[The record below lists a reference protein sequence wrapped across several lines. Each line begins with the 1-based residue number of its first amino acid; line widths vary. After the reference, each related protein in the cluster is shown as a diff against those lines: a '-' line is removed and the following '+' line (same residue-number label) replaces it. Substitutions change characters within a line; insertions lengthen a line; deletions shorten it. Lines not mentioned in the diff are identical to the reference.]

1 MSVDY
6 KCSQIYNEVIHEVT
20 KSEQVWKSVLSLC
33 GRIYRYEFDNVLMVY
48 AQRPKST
55 LVADYDTWKKVDRY
69 VKRGSKGIAIYPSRA
84 LAPYCRY
91 VFDISDTGGR
101 NVKLTWDLSGDNLD
115 GYAKLLAKEGK
126 ITLSGDESL
135 GELQNKIWDFT
146 KAEIRDILNT
156 HAMRVNVLADKLG
169 NRIISGMQ
177 DIRDDG
183 MQIIENSIFYVVAGR
198 CGFGLSSSEQNI
210 RTITQINKE
219 DMIFELGSLV
229 SDVSCEVLRDI
240 SRSIREVER
249 ERRESHE
256 RSTEVQ
262 RRNGRDA
269 VPEHRDGERESVA
282 DRQVR
287 SDGDGLSEG
296 ESLREVSVTEKVRE
310 IDGSPGS
317 GERGSV
323 QDGRAVDEAVSK
335 DTSGEESG
343 RYNGDV
349 EDQGARTKAGSGDNS
364 SRPDQQVSLSESPI
378 TSLNDDRLTV
388 DDFKQLS
395 FMDMVA
401 PESDLDREMR
411 ELNNF
416 GEERGADTASL
427 FSHMESVLSEQEKAD
442 LKAGKYT
449 YLNPK
454 KEQVPPDYIKQVVL
468 RGTGFVDGKKRV
480 YNICKTEFVKS
491 ERVRLIK
498 NEFGT
503 GGAGWPLEGYGLH
516 GYDTFQAKG
525 IRFQWRDEEGEK
537 EGYVNWNAIEEV
549 ISALVLTGE
558 YYTPEPEFID
568 PEPPV
573 DMPNNDVID
582 ADYKEIH
589 AERDMEESFAED
601 NAEDSIEPLSEYAIP
616 DEVEDMGIPD
626 SERALDEQNED
637 TLNGMTPEELAKE
650 DELVTFAEYGR
661 EFLSEDEYE
670 AGLAELLDDKETSS
684 PKEQTDSDDIS
695 TRTVSETI
703 ENPANF
709 HYNAFSGMTYG
720 GMMKRYDSN
729 IKALR
734 TLKQIRLE
742 KRPATPTEQEVLSRY
757 VGWGGL
763 SQAFDPNND
772 NWTKEYTELKE
783 LLTPEEYESA
793 RATVNNAFYTPTLV
807 ASVIGDALSQFG
819 FKDGNILEPSMGIG
833 NFFGCLPDRLSG
845 SQLYGV
851 EIDPVSAEVARLLY
865 PSAKIE
871 IKGFQDTTYPDNFF
885 DAVIGNVPFGDYK
898 VFDPKYNKLNFKIH
912 DYFLAKCI
920 DQVRPG
926 GIVAVITTK
935 GTLDKKNNTIRKY
948 LAERAELLGA
958 VRLPTSTF
966 MDNAG
971 TEVTSDIL
979 FFQKRER
986 KITIEPDWIHLGYTE
1001 DGIPVNSYFATHP
1014 EMMLGIMKYDK
1025 GRFGENS
1032 NYTVCINEDDN
1043 FNLYEALSNA
1053 ISNIHAEY
1061 HDFELISE
1069 NEESITTDIPADP
1082 DVKNFTFT
1090 EYDGKI
1096 YFRKDSRMYEWEA
1109 GDRTEKRIRGLMKLR
1124 DLTRNVIN
1132 IQIEGRTS
1140 DELQAAQKEL
1150 SDTYDSFVK
1159 SYGYITSRGNSMAF
1173 REDAD
1178 YPLLCSLELVDE
1190 DGKVTKAEM
1199 FTKQTIKAKQEISRV
1214 ETAVEALNLSI
1225 NEFNGVNLP
1234 YMLSVYEPDISGY
1247 INEIRE
1253 KANHNQEEVNAV
1265 AEPSTFMVGGS
1276 DGSLPKTIDLDNVTL
1291 TDNLRFELMREKL
1304 IDELKGVIFCNP
1316 EGYNENDRNR
1326 GWETADEYLSGNVR
1340 DKLSIA
1346 KANAKL
1352 NPEIFGTNVEALKK
1366 VQPKDLDASEIDVR
1380 IGTTWIEPEDYQA
1393 FIYELLDTPYWA
1405 RDDGYRRGVKVNLN
1419 RFSMEWFVENK
1430 SRDNH
1435 SVAATKTYGTS
1446 RIDAYSIF
1454 EATLN
1459 MRTVTVRDRI
1469 EDGGGK
1475 YHYEVNKEATMLAR
1489 EKQNQ
1494 IKEEFRNWIWK
1505 DPDRRQKYV
1514 DYYNQTFN
1522 NIRLREYDGSHLE
1535 FPGMNPDIHLE
1546 QHQVNAIARILM
1558 GGNTL
1563 LAHCV
1568 GAGKS
1573 FEMMAACMEQKRL
1586 GLANKT
1592 VMVVPKSLIGQT
1604 ASEFLRLYPSANI
1617 LVATESDFSK
1627 KRRQQFIARIATGDY
1642 DCIIMSH
1649 SQFEKIPISKE
1660 RQQQLMERQISE
1672 LSLAIADIKA
1682 ENGENWSVK
1691 QMETQKKKLEEQ
1703 MKELVE
1709 TVERDDVITFEELGI
1724 DSIMVDE
1731 AHAFKN
1737 LSIFSKMT
1745 NVAGISNTGSK
1756 RAMDMFL
1763 KCQYINEINGGRGI
1777 VFATG
1782 TPVSNTMCEMY
1793 VMQSFLQ
1800 KDTLEQLGIYHFDSW
1815 AANFGEVTTS
1825 LELSVEGNGFRFRNR
1840 FNRFVNLPELMNL
1853 FKEVADIRTR
1863 DTLNLPVPELRDGN
1877 YKIISSE
1884 PDWYTKQVME
1894 EFVARAERIHSGG
1907 VDPSEDNFL
1916 KITNDARLLGTDARL
1931 LYPEAPPNEGGKLN
1945 QVVDNVY
1952 EEYKRAESQDIIGTQ
1967 LIFSDIGTP
1976 KSNWKEEMLDPDY
1989 YRNGH
1994 EFDVYN
2000 YIKTELV
2007 RRGIPAGEIA
2017 FIHDAKTD
2025 AAREALFKEM
2035 RLGTKKILI
2044 GSTEK
2049 CGTGVNVQTH
2059 LVAMHHVDCPWK
2071 PSSIEQR
2078 EGRGLRQGNEN
2089 DTVAVYRYVTKGTFD
2104 AYSWSVVE
2112 NKQRFISQVMTSKSI
2127 GRSCEDIDE
2136 VTFQYAEIK
2145 AVATGN
2151 PLIKEKMEIDNDV
2164 QRLKL
2169 LKASYNSQH
2178 YQHQDNFMVKLPK
2191 LISAATEKLANVK
2204 QDVAFRDEMAV
2215 KQPDFAIEV
2224 FGPVMLSEK
2233 KLREE
2238 KDANQMSIDGTS
2250 DKSIEETVIRTDA
2263 GAIYKER
2270 TDGGTA
2276 LLAAISRAKTG
2287 VRTEIGRYKGFTLSV
2302 EKNFMGIN
2310 YLMLTGKAD
2319 YSIEI
2324 SSSPVGMMVRLENEF
2339 SKIQEKITFLEQK
2352 LDTYHRDMERAKA
2365 DFEKPFEHEEELQQ
2379 KLKRQFEI
2387 NAELDLDKAEGGKEE
2402 TFDEKK
2408 SAEKSES
2415 REDDE
2420 LVADEESEDTRDEQ
2434 ENTYGIVNFGNRASG
2449 SR

>member
-6 KCSQIYNEVIHEVT
+6 KCRQIYNDVIHDVT
-20 KSEQVWKSVLSLC
+20 KTEEAWKSVLSLC

-55 LVADYDTWKKVDRY
+55 LIADFDTWKKVDRY

-84 LAPYCRY
+84 LSPYCRY

-101 NVKLTWDLSGDNLD
+101 NVKLTWILEGDYLTD
-115 GYAKLLAKEGK
+115 YAKRLAWEGS
-126 ITLSGDESL
+126 ITLTGNESPVDL
-135 GELQNKIWDFT
+135 KNKIWDFT
-146 KAEIRDILNT
+146 KSEVRGILREK
-156 HAMRVNVLADKLG
+156 HAMRVSVLAGKLG
-169 NRIISGMQ
+169 DQIVSSRQ
-177 DIRDDG
+177 DVRDDG
-183 MQIIENSIFYVVAGR
+183 LQIIERSIFYVVAGR
-198 CGFGLSSSEQNI
+198 CGFDQPKGENELG
-210 RTITQINKE
+210 TITQIVKE

-229 SDVSCEVLRDI
+229 SDVSCEVLRNI
-240 SRSIREVER
+240 SRSIKEIER
-249 ERRESHE
+249 ERRMSYE
-256 RSTEVQ
+256 RGTTVQ
-262 RRNGRDA
+262 RGSRRDA
-269 VPEHRDGERESVA
+269 VSEHHNGEGKSVPNREI
-282 DRQVR
+282 R
-287 SDGDGLSEG
+287 SDGDGLSKG
-296 ESLREVSVTEKVRE
+296 KPLREVSVSGE
-310 IDGSPGS
+310 IWEINGDFGS

-323 QDGRAVDEAVSK
+323 SDGGTDDGAVSAVP
-335 DTSGEESG
+335 SGEEPG
-343 RYNGDV
+343 RHDGDV
-349 EDQGARTKAGSGDNS
+349 ENQRAGTEADTGDHR
-364 SRPDQQVSLSESPI
+364 SRSDQQVPLESETVKADETPHAP
-378 TSLNDDRLTV
+378 NDGA
-388 DDFKQLS
+388 KGEYHQIS
-395 FMDMVA
+395 FMDMMA
-401 PESDLDREMR
+401 PPDNEFDRELK
-411 ELNNF
+411 ELESF

-427 FSHMESVLSEQEKAD
+427 FSHVESVLSEQEKED
-442 LKAGKYT
+442 LKAGRHT

-454 KEQVPPDYIKQVVL
+454 KEPVPEEYIKTVVL
-468 RGTGFVDGKKRV
+468 RGTGFAGGEKRV
-480 YNICKTEFVKS
+480 YEIMKSEPVKS
-491 ERVRLIK
+491 ERIK
-498 NEFGT
+498 KIRAEYGT
-503 GGAGWPLEGYGLH
+503 GGAGWPIEGYGLH
-516 GYDTFQAKG
+516 GYDTFKANG

-537 EGYVNWNAIEEV
+537 EGYVDWNTIEEV

-558 YYTPEPEFID
+558 YYTPENEF
-568 PEPPV
+568 
-573 DMPNNDVID
+573 
-582 ADYKEIH
+582 ADTV
-589 AERDMEESFAED
+589 EELDEF
-601 NAEDSIEPLSEYAIP
+601 AIP
-616 DEVEDMGIPD
+616 DEVGDMGIPD
-626 SERALDEQNED
+626 NKRALDEHNED
-637 TLNGMTPEELAKE
+637 AWYGMAPEELAGE
-650 DELVTFAEYGR
+650 DETVTFSEYGR
-661 EFLSEDEYE
+661 EFTDEESYHEKIREMSGKSDKSTVSADEDE
-670 AGLAELLDDKETSS
+670 LLQNSS
-684 PKEQTDSDDIS
+684 EGFASD
-695 TRTVSETI
+695 
-703 ENPANF
+703 F
-709 HYNAFSGMTYG
+709 HMSPFATQSA
-720 GMMKRYDSN
+720 GMMTRYDWN

-734 TLKQIRLE
+734 TLKQIQTENRA
-742 KRPATPTEQEVLSRY
+742 ATHKEQEVLSKY

-763 SQAFDPNND
+763 SQAFDANNEK
-772 NWTKEYTELKE
+772 WAKEYGELKA
-783 LLTPEEYESA
+783 LLTPEEYKA
-793 RATVNNAFYTPTLV
+793 AKATVNNAFYTPSIV
-807 ASVIGDALSQFG
+807 ASAIGNALVQFG
-819 FKDGNILEPSMGIG
+819 FKEGNILEPSLGVG
-833 NFFGCLPDRLSG
+833 NFFGCLPG
-845 SQLYGV
+845 SMSQAKLFGV
-851 EIDPVSAEVARLLY
+851 EIDPVSAEIAKLLY

-871 IKGFQDTTYPDNFF
+871 IKGFEETAYPDNFF

-912 DYFLAKCI
+912 DYFLAKSI

-926 GIVAVITTK
+926 GVVAVITTK
-935 GTLDKKNNTIRKY
+935 GTLDKKNNSIRKY
-948 LAERAELLGA
+948 IAERAELLGA
-958 VRLPTSTF
+958 VRLPVSTF
-966 MDNAG
+966 SGNAG

-986 KITIEPDWIHLGYTE
+986 KITAEPDWIHLGFSE
-1001 DGIPVNSYFATHP
+1001 NGIPINSYFAEHP
-1014 EMMLGIMKYDK
+1014 EMMLGTMKYDK

-1032 NYTVCINEDDN
+1032 SYTVCVNDDAD
-1043 FNLYEALSNA
+1043 FNLYEALNNA
-1053 ISNIHAEY
+1053 IANIHAEY
-1061 HDFELISE
+1061 KDFELISDK
-1069 NEESITTDIPADP
+1069 EESITADIPADP

-1090 EYDGKI
+1090 EQDGKI

-1109 GDRTEKRIRGLMKLR
+1109 GDKTVKRIKGLMKIR
-1124 DLTRNVIN
+1124 ELTRKVID
-1132 IQIEGRTS
+1132 IQTKGASEA
-1140 DELQAAQKEL
+1140 ELKAAQKEL
-1150 SDTYDSFVK
+1150 SDTYDRFVK
-1159 SYGYITSRGNSMAF
+1159 SYGYITNRGNSMAF

-1178 YPLLCSLELVDE
+1178 YPLLCSLEIVDE
-1190 DGKVTKAEM
+1190 DGNVEKAEM
-1199 FTKQTIKAKQEISRV
+1199 FTKQTIKAKQEITHV

-1247 INEIRE
+1247 MDKIRE
-1253 KANHNQEEVNAV
+1253 KQPDADKPQEINAV
-1265 AEPSTFMVGGS
+1265 AEPMAFSAGGTGNS
-1276 DGSLPKTIDLDNVTL
+1276 DNIHTEAEEVRLSDH
-1291 TDNLRFELMREKL
+1291 LRFELMREKL

-1316 EGYNENDRNR
+1316 ESYNENDRNR

-1340 DKLSIA
+1340 DKLVIA
-1346 KANAKL
+1346 EANAKL
-1352 NPEIFGTNVEALKK
+1352 NPEIFGTNVEALKE

-1405 RDDGYRRGVKVNLN
+1405 RDDGSLYRRNSIKVNLN
-1419 RFSMEWFVENK
+1419 RFSMEWFIENK

-1435 SVAATKTYGTS
+1435 SVAATKTYGTG

-1454 EATLN
+1454 ESTLN
-1459 MRTVTVRDRI
+1459 MRVVTVRDRI

-1505 DPDRRQKYV
+1505 EPDRRQKYV

-1546 QHQVNAIARILM
+1546 EHQVNAIAHVLM

-1573 FEMMAACMEQKRL
+1573 FEMMASCMEQKRL

-1617 LVATESDFSK
+1617 LVASENDFSK

-1649 SQFEKIPISKE
+1649 SQFEKIPISRE
-1660 RQQQLMERQISE
+1660 RQQELMNRQIDE
-1672 LSLAIADIKA
+1672 LNIAIADIKA

-1691 QMETQKKKLEEQ
+1691 QMEAQKKRLEEQ

-1709 TVERDDVITFEELGI
+1709 TVDRDDVITFEELGI

-1731 AHAFKN
+1731 AHAFKR

-1745 NVAGISNTGSK
+1745 NVAGITGAGSK
-1756 RAMDMFL
+1756 RAMDMYL

-1782 TPVSNTMCEMY
+1782 TPVSNTICEMY

-1800 KDTLEQLGIYHFDSW
+1800 KDALEQLGIYHFDSW

-1863 DTLNLPVPELRDGN
+1863 DTLDLKVPGLRDGN
-1877 YKIISSE
+1877 YKIVSSE

-1894 EFVARAERIHSGG
+1894 EFVQRAERIHSGG

-1931 LYPEAPPNEGGKLN
+1931 LYPEAPENPGGKLN
-1945 QVVDNVY
+1945 QVADNVY
-1952 EEYKRAESQDIIGTQ
+1952 EEYKRAEDLGIIGTQ
-1967 LIFSDIGTP
+1967 LVFSDIGTP
-1976 KSNWKEEMLDPDY
+1976 KSGWNEEMLEPDY
-1989 YRNGH
+1989 YKNGH
-1994 EFDVYN
+1994 DFDVYN
-2000 YIKTELV
+2000 FIKTELV
-2007 RRGIPAGEIA
+2007 RRGIPAEEIA
-2017 FIHDAKTD
+2017 FVHDAKTD
-2025 AAREALFKEM
+2025 AARETLFKDM
-2035 RLGTKKILI
+2035 RLGNKKILI

-2059 LVAMHHVDCPWK
+2059 LVAMHHCDCPWK

-2089 DTVAVYRYVTKGTFD
+2089 ESVAVYRYVTKGTFD
-2104 AYSWSVVE
+2104 AYLWSVVE
-2112 NKQRFISQVMTSKSI
+2112 NKQRFISQIMTSKSI

-2151 PLIKEKMEIDNDV
+2151 SLIKEKMQIDNDV

-2191 LISAATEKLANVK
+2191 LISAATEKLSNVRK
-2204 QDVAFRDEMAV
+2204 DVSFRDEMAE
-2215 KQPDFAIEV
+2215 KSPDFEIEV
-2224 FGPVMLSEK
+2224 FGPIMLSDK
-2233 KLREE
+2233 KRKEE
-2238 KDANQMSIDGTS
+2238 KAASQMSLDG
-2250 DKSIEETVIRTDA
+2250 DKPVEGTVIRTDT

-2270 TDGGTA
+2270 ADGGMA

-2287 VRTEIGRYKGFTLSV
+2287 IRTEIGRYKGFTLSV

-2310 YLMLTGKAD
+2310 YLFLTGKTD
-2319 YSIEI
+2319 YSIEV
-2324 SSSPVGMMVRLENEF
+2324 SSSPVGMMVRMENEF
-2339 SKIQEKITFLEQK
+2339 SKIQEKIIFLEQK
-2352 LDTYHRDMERAKA
+2352 LETYHRDMERAKA

-2387 NAELDLDKAEGGKEE
+2387 NTELDIDKSEGAKEENFDASRSNDKDKADVHEQDK
-2402 TFDEKK
+2402 D
-2408 SAEKSES
+2408 
-2415 REDDE
+2415 
-2420 LVADEESEDTRDEQ
+2420 RDEQ
-2434 ENTYGIVNFGNRASG
+2434 EESYGIADANARSG
-2449 SR
+2449 DIR

>member
-6 KCSQIYNEVIHEVT
+6 KCRQIYNDVIHEVA
-20 KSEQVWKSVLSLC
+20 KSEDTWKSVLNLC
-33 GRIYRYEFDNVLMVY
+33 GKIYRYEFDNVLMVY
-48 AQRPKST
+48 AQRPHST

-69 VKRGSKGIAIYPSRA
+69 VKRGSKGVAIYPSRA
-84 LAPYCRY
+84 LDKHCRY

-101 NVKLTWDLSGDNLD
+101 AVKLTWDFENGNLE
-115 GYAKLLAKEGK
+115 GYAKLLSDRGD
-126 ITLSGDESL
+126 ISLTGDESL
-135 GELQNKIWDFT
+135 GELKKKIWDFT
-146 KAEIRDILNT
+146 KSEIRGILKET
-156 HAMRVNVLADKLG
+156 HAMRVKVLASTLG
-169 NRIISGMQ
+169 NQIISGMQ
-177 DIRDDG
+177 DIESDG
-183 MQIIENSIFYVVAGR
+183 MQLIENSIFYTVAGR
-198 CGFGLSSSEQNI
+198 CGFELTKSETNL
-210 RTITQINKE
+210 RTIVQISKE
-219 DMIFELGSLV
+219 DMIYELGSLV
-229 SDVSCEVLRDI
+229 SDVSCEVLRNI
-240 SRSIREVER
+240 SRDIRTVER
-249 ERRESHE
+249 ERRMSYE
-256 RSTEVQ
+256 RSTTVQ
-262 RRNGRDA
+262 RGAGRDA
-269 VPEHRDGERESVA
+269 VPEHRYGAGESVES
-282 DRQVR
+282 REVR

-296 ESLREVSVTEKVRE
+296 ESLSEVQVSGTVRE
-310 IDGSPGS
+310 TDGGS
-317 GERGSV
+317 GTGERGSV
-323 QDGRAVDEAVSK
+323 RDGGQNDGAVSEG
-335 DTSGEESG
+335 TPGEESG
-343 RYNGDV
+343 RHDGDV
-349 EDQGARTKAGSGDNS
+349 ADQGAGIKDDRGDHS
-364 SRPDQQVSLSESPI
+364 PRPDQQVSLSGEIAELDGDP
-378 TSLNDDRLTV
+378 
-388 DDFKQLS
+388 FKEAATKQGSYHQIS
-395 FMDMVA
+395 FMDML
-401 PESDLDREMR
+401 ESPDNDLDRELKQI
-411 ELNNF
+411 ENL

-454 KEQVPPDYIKQVVL
+454 KEPVPADYIKQVVL
-468 RGTGFVDGKKRV
+468 RGTGFVGGKKRV
-480 YNICKTEFVKS
+480 YDIMKSEFVRS
-491 ERVRLIK
+491 ERVKRIK
-498 NEFGT
+498 DEYGT
-503 GGAGWPLEGYGLH
+503 GGAGWPMEGYGLH

-537 EGYVNWNAIEEV
+537 EGYANWNAVEEV

-558 YYTPEPEFID
+558 YYTPEPMSIEEEYTEEID
-568 PEPPV
+568 AS
-573 DMPNNDVID
+573 DDVID
-582 ADYKEIH
+582 TDYKDISEDDD
-589 AERDMEESFAED
+589 RDIAFDEANTEEETETLDEF
-601 NAEDSIEPLSEYAIP
+601 AIP
-616 DEVEDMGIPD
+616 DEVDDMGIPD
-626 SERALDEQNED
+626 SKRASDEQKED
-637 TLNGMTPEELAKE
+637 AWYGMTPEELAKE
-650 DELVTFAEYGR
+650 DEIVTFTEYGR
-661 EFLSEDEYE
+661 EFMDEDTYNAKLGEMLDERDRLSESANEINP
-670 AGLAELLDDKETSS
+670 EL
-684 PKEQTDSDDIS
+684 DIS
-695 TRTVSETI
+695 KGIKPV
-703 ENPANF
+703 NF
-709 HYNAFSGMTYG
+709 HMSPFFTQSA
-720 GMMKRYDSN
+720 GMMTRYDWN

-734 TLKQIRLE
+734 TLIQIQSE
-742 KRPATPTEQEVLSRY
+742 HRPATHEEQEILSKY

-763 SQAFDPNND
+763 SQAFDAGNE
-772 NWTKEYTELKE
+772 NWTKEYSELKD
-783 LLTPEEYESA
+783 LLTAEEYEAA
-793 RATVNNAFYTPTLV
+793 RATVNNAFYTPSIV
-807 ASVIGDALSQFG
+807 ASAIGSALVQFG
-819 FKDGNILEPSMGIG
+819 FKNGNVLEPSMGIG
-833 NFFGCLPDRLSG
+833 NFFGCLPDSLS
-845 SQLYGV
+845 QAKLFGV
-851 EIDPVSAEVARLLY
+851 EIDPLSAEIARLLY
-865 PSAKIE
+865 PSANIE
-871 IKGFQDTTYPDNFF
+871 ANGFEETTFSDNFF

-898 VFDPKYNKLNFKIH
+898 VFDPKYNKMNFKIH
-912 DYFLAKCI
+912 DYFLAKSI

-935 GTLDKKNNTIRKY
+935 GTLDKKNNSIRKY

-958 VRLPTSTF
+958 IRLPVSTF
-966 MDNAG
+966 AGNAG

-986 KITIEPDWIHLGYTE
+986 KVTIEPDWIHLGYTE
-1001 DGIPVNSYFATHP
+1001 DGIPVNSYFAEHP
-1014 EMMLGIMKYDK
+1014 EMMLGKMKYDK

-1032 NYTVCINEDDN
+1032 NYTICVNEDEN
-1043 FNLYEALSNA
+1043 FNLYEALMGA
-1053 ISNIHAEY
+1053 IANIHAEY
-1061 HDFELISE
+1061 KDFELISE
-1069 NEESITTDIPADP
+1069 NDESITSEIPADP

-1096 YFRKDSRMYEWEA
+1096 YFRRDSRMYEWEA
-1109 GDRTEKRIRGLMKLR
+1109 GGKTEKRIRGLMKIR
-1124 DLTRNVIN
+1124 ELTRKVID
-1132 IQIEGRTS
+1132 IQTQGASEEELRT
-1140 DELQAAQKEL
+1140 AQMEL
-1150 SDTYDSFVK
+1150 SDTYDKFVK
-1159 SYGYITSRGNSMAF
+1159 DYGYITGRGNSMAF
-1173 REDAD
+1173 RMDAD
-1178 YPLLCSLELVDE
+1178 YPLLCSLEIVDE
-1190 DGKVTKAEM
+1190 DGKVEKAEM
-1199 FTKQTIKAKQEISRV
+1199 FTKQTIKAKQEITHV

-1225 NEFNGVNLP
+1225 NEFNNVNLP
-1234 YMLSVYEPDISGY
+1234 FMLSVYEPDISDY
-1247 INEIRE
+1247 IEEIRS
-1253 KANHNQEEVNAV
+1253 KQADIGRTNVANAV
-1265 AEPSTFMVGGS
+1265 AEPATFTVGGTELDEGMVEEVDDIRLS
-1276 DGSLPKTIDLDNVTL
+1276 DD
-1291 TDNLRFELMREKL
+1291 LRFQLMREKL
-1304 IDELKGVIFCNP
+1304 IEELKGVIFCNP
-1316 EGYNENDRNR
+1316 ENYNENDRNR

-1340 DKLSIA
+1340 DKLLIA
-1346 KANAKL
+1346 ESNAKL
-1352 NPEIFGTNVEALKK
+1352 NPEIFGTNVEALRE
-1366 VQPKDLDASEIDVR
+1366 VQPPDLDASEIDVR
-1380 IGTTWIEPEDYQA
+1380 IGTTWIDPEDYQE

-1405 RDDGYRRGVKVNLN
+1405 RDDGSGYRRSGIRVNLN
-1419 RFSMEWFVENK
+1419 RFSMEWFIENK
-1430 SRDNH
+1430 GRNNT

-1454 EATLN
+1454 ESTLN
-1459 MRTVTVRDRI
+1459 MRVVTVRDRI
-1469 EDGGGK
+1469 DDGGGK

-1546 QHQVNAIARILM
+1546 EHQVNAVARVLL

-1617 LVATESDFSK
+1617 LVATENDFSK

-1660 RQQQLMERQISE
+1660 RQQMLMERQIDE
-1672 LSLAIADIKA
+1672 LNIAIADIKA

-1691 QMETQKKKLEEQ
+1691 QMEAQKKKLEEQ
-1703 MKELVE
+1703 MKELIE

-1731 AHAFKN
+1731 AHFFKN

-1745 NVAGISNTGSK
+1745 NVAGITGAGSK

-1763 KCQYINEINGGRGI
+1763 KCQYINEINNGRGI

-1840 FNRFVNLPELMNL
+1840 FNKFVNLPELMNL

-1863 DTLNLPVPELRDGN
+1863 DTLDLKVPKLRDGN

-1894 EFVARAERIHSGG
+1894 EFVARAERIHGGG
-1907 VDPSEDNFL
+1907 VDPSVDNFL

-1931 LYPEAPPNEGGKLN
+1931 LEAEAPENPGGKLN

-1952 EEYKRAESQDIIGTQ
+1952 EEYKRAESLGIIGTQ

-1976 KSNWKEEMLDPDY
+1976 KSSWKEEMLDPDY

-2007 RRGIPAGEIA
+2007 RRGIPAEEIA
-2017 FIHDAKTD
+2017 FVHDAKTD
-2025 AAREALFKEM
+2025 AARENLFKEM
-2035 RLGTKKILI
+2035 RMGVKKIMI
-2044 GSTEK
+2044 GSTDK

-2089 DTVAVYRYVTKGTFD
+2089 SEVAVYRYVTKGTFD

-2112 NKQRFISQVMTSKSI
+2112 NKQRFISQIMTSKSI

-2151 PLIKEKMEIDNDV
+2151 PLIKEKMEVDNDV

-2178 YQHQDNFMVKLPK
+2178 YQHQDNFMVKYPK
-2191 LISAATEKLANVK
+2191 LISAAEEKLAHVK
-2204 QDVAFRDEMAV
+2204 DDVAFRDEIL
-2215 KQPDFAIEV
+2215 KKEPDFAIEV
-2224 FGPVMLSEK
+2224 YGPVIISEK
-2233 KLREE
+2233 KLKEE
-2238 KDANQMSIDGTS
+2238 KASGQASFAGESTEESIT
-2250 DKSIEETVIRTDA
+2250 RTDG

-2270 TDGGTA
+2270 VDGGTA
-2276 LLAAISRAKTG
+2276 LLAAVSKAKTG
-2287 VRTEIGRYKGFTLSV
+2287 IRTEIGRYKGFTLSV

-2310 YLMLTGKAD
+2310 YLYLTGKTD
-2319 YSIEI
+2319 YTIEL
-2324 SSSPVGMMVRLENEF
+2324 STSPVGMMVRLENEF
-2339 SKIQEKITFLEQK
+2339 NKIDEKIVFLEQK

-2387 NAELDLDKAEGGKEE
+2387 NAELDLDKGDGEKEE
-2402 TFDEKK
+2402 NFD
-2408 SAEKSES
+2408 
-2415 REDDE
+2415 
-2420 LVADEESEDTRDEQ
+2420 ADRADTRDNQDAREQ
-2434 ENTYGIVNFGNRASG
+2434 DDEREEPGETYGIVATETRAIG
-2449 SR
+2449 VR

>member
-6 KCSQIYNEVIHEVT
+6 KCRQIYNDVIHEVT
-20 KSEQVWKSVLSLC
+20 KSEEIWKSVLNLC
-33 GRIYRYEFDNVLMVY
+33 GKIYRYEFDNVLMVY
-48 AQRPKST
+48 AQRPHST

-69 VKRGSKGIAIYPSRA
+69 VKRGSKGVAIYPSRA
-84 LAPYCRY
+84 LDKHCRY

-101 NVKLTWDLSGDNLD
+101 AVKLTWDFDNGNLE
-115 GYAKLLAKEGK
+115 GYAKLLSDRGD
-126 ITLSGDESL
+126 ISLSGNESR
-135 GELQNKIWDFT
+135 GELEKIIWDFT
-146 KAEIRDILNT
+146 KSEIRAILKEI
-156 HAMRVNVLADKLG
+156 HAMRVKVLANTLG
-169 NRIISGMQ
+169 NQIISGLQ
-177 DIRDDG
+177 DIESDG
-183 MQIIENSIFYVVAGR
+183 MQLIENSIFYTVAGR
-198 CGFGLSSSEQNI
+198 LGFELSKSEQKLN
-210 RTITQINKE
+210 TINQITKE
-219 DMIFELGSLV
+219 DMIYELGSLV
-229 SDVSCEVLRDI
+229 SDVSCDILRNISRDI
-240 SRSIREVER
+240 RTVER
-249 ERRESHE
+249 ERRMSYEH
-256 RSTEVQ
+256 RTTVQ
-262 RRNGRDA
+262 RGSGRDA
-269 VPEHRDGERESVA
+269 VSEYRDGGRESVGT
-282 DRQVR
+282 REVR
-287 SDGDGLSEG
+287 TDSDGLSEG
-296 ESLREVSVTEKVRE
+296 EPLSEVQVAGQIREA
-310 IDGSPGS
+310 DGSVVS
-317 GERGSV
+317 AERGSV
-323 QDGRAVDEAVSK
+323 QDGGSDDGAVSEGSPGEK
-335 DTSGEESG
+335 SGG
-343 RYNGDV
+343 HDGDV
-349 EDQGARTKAGSGDNS
+349 EDQRAGTQADTGDYS
-364 SRPDQQVSLSESPI
+364 PRPDQQVSLE
-378 TSLNDDRLTV
+378 DDTTNEEDVPLIISDST
-388 DDFKQLS
+388 KGEYHQIS
-395 FMDMVA
+395 FMDML
-401 PESDLDREMR
+401 ESPNNDLDRELK
-411 ELNNF
+411 ELENF

-427 FSHMESVLSEQEKAD
+427 FSHMESVLSEKEKED

-454 KEQVPPDYIKQVVL
+454 KEPVPEEYIKTVVL

-480 YNICKTEFVKS
+480 YKIMQSEFVKS
-491 ERVRLIK
+491 ERVKKIK
-498 NEFGT
+498 AEYGT

-537 EGYVNWNAIEEV
+537 EGYANWNTVEEV

-558 YYTPEPEFID
+558 YYTPEPEYVD
-568 PEPPV
+568 TEPPK
-573 DMPNNDVID
+573 DLPESEDIID
-582 ADYKEIH
+582 ADYEEINDYDEKVDSFSEGS
-589 AERDMEESFAED
+589 ADESVEELDEF
-601 NAEDSIEPLSEYAIP
+601 AIP

-626 SERALDEQNED
+626 SKRVSDEQNED
-637 TLNGMTPEELAKE
+637 TWYGMTPEELARE
-650 DELVTFAEYGR
+650 DELVTFAEYGK
-661 EFLSEDEYE
+661 EFMDEESYNAKLGE
-670 AGLAELLDDKETSS
+670 MLDERSNSVMPADEAELEQNTSES
-684 PKEQTDSDDIS
+684 ITPE
-695 TRTVSETI
+695 
-703 ENPANF
+703 NF
-709 HYNAFSGMTYG
+709 HMSTFATQSA
-720 GMMKRYDSN
+720 GMMTRYDWN

-734 TLKQIRLE
+734 TLKQIQSKNRA
-742 KRPATPTEQEVLSRY
+742 ATHEEQEILSKY

-763 SQAFDPNND
+763 SQAFDANNE
-772 NWTKEYTELKE
+772 NWTKEYGELKG
-783 LLTPEEYESA
+783 LLTPEEYEAA
-793 RATVNNAFYTPTLV
+793 RATVNNAFYTPSIV
-807 ASVIGDALSQFG
+807 ASAIGNALVQFG
-819 FKDGNILEPSMGIG
+819 FKDGNVLEPSLGVG
-833 NFFGCLPDRLSG
+833 NFFGCMPDSLS
-845 SQLYGV
+845 QAKLFGV
-851 EIDPVSAEVARLLY
+851 EIDPVSAEIARLLY

-871 IKGFQDTTYPDNFF
+871 IKGFEETTYSDNFF
-885 DAVIGNVPFGDYK
+885 DAVIGNIPFGDYK

-912 DYFLAKCI
+912 DYFLAKSI

-935 GTLDKKNNTIRKY
+935 GTLDKKNNSIRKY

-958 VRLPTSTF
+958 IRLPISTF
-966 MDNAG
+966 SGNAG

-986 KITIEPDWIHLGYTE
+986 KVTIEPEWVHLGFTE
-1001 DGIPVNSYFATHP
+1001 DGIPVSNYFAEHP
-1014 EMMLGIMKYDK
+1014 EMMLGTMKYDK

-1032 NYTVCINEDDN
+1032 NYTVCVNDDPN
-1043 FNLYEALSNA
+1043 FNLYEALNNA
-1053 ISNIHAEY
+1053 IANIHAEY
-1061 HDFELISE
+1061 KDFELISE
-1069 NEESITTDIPADP
+1069 NDESITSEIPADP

-1090 EYDGKI
+1090 EYDGKL
-1096 YFRKDSRMYEWEA
+1096 YFRRDSRMYEWEA
-1109 GDRTEKRIRGLMKLR
+1109 GDKTEKRIRGLMKIR
-1124 DLTRNVIN
+1124 ELTRKVIDVQ
-1132 IQIEGRTS
+1132 IQGA
-1140 DELQAAQKEL
+1140 DEQELIKAQNEL
-1150 SDTYDSFVK
+1150 SDAYDRFVK
-1159 SYGYITSRGNSMAF
+1159 EHGYITGRGNSMAF
-1173 REDAD
+1173 RMDAD
-1178 YPLLCSLELVDE
+1178 YPLLCSLEIVDE
-1190 DGKVTKAEM
+1190 DGKVEKAEM
-1199 FTKQTIKAKQEISRV
+1199 FTKQTIKAKQEVSHV

-1225 NEFNGVNLP
+1225 NEFNNVNLP
-1234 YMLSVYEPDISGY
+1234 FMLSVYEPDISNY
-1247 INEIRE
+1247 IEEI
-1253 KANHNQEEVNAV
+1253 KSKQADIGKYQETNAV
-1265 AEPSTFMVGGS
+1265 AEPSTFTVGGTEIDNDIVTEYDDIRLS
-1276 DGSLPKTIDLDNVTL
+1276 DD
-1291 TDNLRFELMREKL
+1291 LRFQLMREKL
-1304 IDELKGVIFCNP
+1304 IEELKGVIFCNP

-1340 DKLSIA
+1340 DKLLIA
-1346 KANAKL
+1346 ESNAKL
-1352 NPEIFGTNVEALKK
+1352 NPEIFGTNVEALKE
-1366 VQPKDLDASEIDVR
+1366 VQPPDLDASEIDVR
-1380 IGTTWIEPEDYQA
+1380 IGTTWIEPEDYQE

-1405 RDDGYRRGVKVNLN
+1405 RDDGSPYRRNGIKVNLN
-1419 RFSMEWFVENK
+1419 RFSMEWFIENK

-1435 SVAATKTYGTS
+1435 SVAATKTYGTG

-1454 EATLN
+1454 ESTLN
-1459 MRTVTVRDRI
+1459 MRVVTVRDRI

-1494 IKEEFRNWIWK
+1494 LKEEFRNWIWK
-1505 DPDRRQKYV
+1505 DPERRQKYV

-1546 QHQVNAIARILM
+1546 EHQVNAIARVLM

-1617 LVATESDFSK
+1617 LVATENDFSK

-1660 RQQQLMERQISE
+1660 RQQMLMKRQIDE
-1672 LSLAIADIKA
+1672 LNIAIADIKA

-1691 QMETQKKKLEEQ
+1691 QMEAQKKKLEEQ

-1731 AHAFKN
+1731 AHFFKN

-1745 NVAGISNTGSK
+1745 NVAGITGAGSK

-1763 KCQYINEINGGRGI
+1763 KCQYINEINNGRGI

-1800 KDTLEQLGIYHFDSW
+1800 KETLEQLGIYHFDSW

-1863 DTLNLPVPELRDGN
+1863 DTLDLKVPKLRDGN

-1894 EFVARAERIHSGG
+1894 EFVARAERIHGGG

-1931 LYPEAPPNEGGKLN
+1931 LEAEAPENPGGKLN
-1945 QVVDNVY
+1945 QVADNVY
-1952 EEYKRAESQDIIGTQ
+1952 EEYKRAESLGIIGTQ

-1976 KSNWKEEMLDPDY
+1976 KSAWKEEMLDSDY
-1989 YRNGH
+1989 YRTGH

-2000 YIKTELV
+2000 YLKTELV
-2007 RRGIPAGEIA
+2007 KRGIPAEEIA
-2017 FIHDAKTD
+2017 FVHDAKAD
-2025 AAREALFKEM
+2025 AARENLFKEM
-2035 RLGTKKILI
+2035 RMGVKKIMI
-2044 GSTEK
+2044 GSTDK

-2089 DTVAVYRYVTKGTFD
+2089 SEVAVYRYVTKSTFD

-2112 NKQRFISQVMTSKSI
+2112 NKQRFISQIMTSKSI

-2178 YQHQDNFMVKLPK
+2178 YQHQDNFMVKYPK
-2191 LISAATEKLANVK
+2191 LISTAEAKLANVRK
-2204 QDVAFRDEMAV
+2204 DVAFRDEIL
-2215 KQPDFAIEV
+2215 KKEPDFAIEV
-2224 FGPVMLSEK
+2224 YGPVIISDK
-2233 KLREE
+2233 KLKEE
-2238 KDANQMSIDGTS
+2238 KASVQTS
-2250 DKSIEETVIRTDA
+2250 FAGDNTDETITRTDG

-2270 TDGGTA
+2270 VDGGTA
-2276 LLAAISRAKTG
+2276 LLAAVSRAKTG
-2287 VRTEIGRYKGFTLSV
+2287 IRTEIGRYKGFTLSV

-2310 YLMLTGKAD
+2310 YLILTGKTD
-2319 YSIEI
+2319 YNIEL
-2324 SSSPVGMMVRLENEF
+2324 STSPVGMMVRLENEF
-2339 SKIQEKITFLEQK
+2339 NKIDEKIVFLEQK
-2352 LDTYHRDMERAKA
+2352 LDTYHRDMERARA
-2365 DFEKPFEHEEELQQ
+2365 DFEKPFEHEDELQQ

-2387 NAELDLDKAEGGKEE
+2387 NAELDLDKAEGAKEE
-2402 TFDEKK
+2402 NFD
-2408 SAEKSES
+2408 ADRTES
-2415 REDDE
+2415 RDEHDSLDDRNG
-2420 LVADEESEDTRDEQ
+2420 SEGNCGIIATNR
-2434 ENTYGIVNFGNRASG
+2434 ENG
-2449 SR
+2449 SIR